1 MKKLDYQKGYIYVN
15 KENGNA
21 GHEILLPDNADL
33 YVWAKC
39 TQENYNK
46 WKDSNNQK
54 LIDKE
59 IINTLATI
67 PQTLDTETE
76 IDITTLNIQF
86 SDNIYSFANL
96 MKDSNVTLFNNID
109 LMNKD
114 YLLNQVNSNNNDIE
128 DATIIKN

>member
-1 MKKLDYQKGYIYVN
+1 MKKLDYQKDYIYVN

-54 LIDKE
+54 IIDEE
-59 IINTLATI
+59 IVNILVTI
-67 PQTLDTETE
+67 PQILNAENK

-86 SDNIYSFANL
+86 SDNVYSFANL
-96 MKDSNVTLFNNID
+96 MKDSNITLFNNVD
-109 LMNKD
+109 LIGKD

-128 DATIIKN
+128 NATIIEN